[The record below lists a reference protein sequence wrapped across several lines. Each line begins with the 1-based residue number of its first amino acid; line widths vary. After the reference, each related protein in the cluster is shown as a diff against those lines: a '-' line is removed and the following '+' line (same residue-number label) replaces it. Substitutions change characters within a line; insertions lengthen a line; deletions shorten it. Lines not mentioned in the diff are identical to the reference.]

1 MTAIVIPQPAESQPG
16 GRDGIHLAIAIAI
29 VLTVWLLLVVLLG
42 TVGAFVGPPGTP
54 PLPIAIGVGAP
65 LVLFFASLR
74 LSQSFREFVL
84 SLDLRLIAGM
94 QAWRW
99 AGLGFLPLY
108 AHKVLPAV
116 FALPAGLGDMAIG
129 VTAAWIMLALAR
141 QPGFAARGTFIR
153 WNVLGILDLLIAVSI
168 GAVSAFF
175 SAGVPGEIS
184 TAPMATLPLL
194 LIPAFLVPLFLML
207 HTAALMQSR
216 QLIRRSTFGKVSVDA
231 IISPLDPAEQRSLRE
246 KALMLPEM

>member
-1 MTAIVIPQPAESQPG
+1 MTAIVLPQSAETQPSGRG
-16 GRDGIHLAIAIAI
+16 GIRLAVPIA
-29 VLTVWLLLVVLLG
+29 LSGWLLLVLSLG
-42 TVGAFVGPPGTP
+42 AVGAFVGPPRTP
-54 PLPIAIGVGAP
+54 PLPIAIGVAAP
-65 LVLFFASLR
+65 LVLFFAWLR

-99 AGLGFLPLY
+99 AGLGFLALY
-108 AHKVLPAV
+108 THKVLPAV

-129 VTAAWIMLALAR
+129 VTAPWIILALVR
-141 QPGFAARGTFIR
+141 QPGFAARGAFIR
-153 WNVLGILDLLIAVSI
+153 WNVLGILDLLVAVSI
-168 GAVSAFF
+168 GAVSAFL
-175 SAGVPGEIS
+175 ATGAPGEIS

-216 QLIRRSTFGKVSVDA
+216 QLIRSRA
-231 IISPLDPAEQRSLRE
+231 
-246 KALMLPEM
+246 

>member
-1 MTAIVIPQPAESQPG
+1 MTAIVLPRSAESQPS
-16 GRDGIHLAIAIAI
+16 GRGAIRLAVAIA
-29 VLTVWLLLVVLLG
+29 LTVWLLLVLSLG
-42 TVGAFVGPPGTP
+42 AAGAFVGPPGTP
-54 PLPIAIGVGAP
+54 PLPIAIGVAAP
-65 LVLFFASLR
+65 LVLFFTWLR

-99 AGLGFLPLY
+99 AGLGFLFLY
-108 AHKVLPAV
+108 AYKVLPAV

-129 VTAAWIMLALAR
+129 VTAPWMILALAR

-153 WNVLGILDLLIAVSI
+153 WNVLGILDLLTAVSI
-168 GAVSAFF
+168 GTVSALF
-175 SAGVPGEIS
+175 ATGAPGEIS

-216 QLIRRSTFGKVSVDA
+216 QLTRSQA
-231 IISPLDPAEQRSLRE
+231 
-246 KALMLPEM
+246 